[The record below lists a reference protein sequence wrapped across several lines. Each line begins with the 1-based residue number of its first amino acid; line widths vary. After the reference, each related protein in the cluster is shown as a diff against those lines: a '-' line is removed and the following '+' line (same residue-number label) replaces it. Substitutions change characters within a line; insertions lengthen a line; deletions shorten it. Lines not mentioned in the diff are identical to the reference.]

1 MRHLSDSNFLMIENK
16 LTPTKIFPITILELI
31 VYYKFLCTTIVKY
44 LQLCRAYFGVGFGY
58 VNMYLNFEYLQELWS
73 IVEVRM
79 TEKNLC
85 EIGLI

>member
-1 MRHLSDSNFLMIENK
+1 
-16 LTPTKIFPITILELI
+16 
-31 VYYKFLCTTIVKY
+31 
-44 LQLCRAYFGVGFGY
+44 
-58 VNMYLNFEYLQELWS
+58 MYLNFEYLQELWS